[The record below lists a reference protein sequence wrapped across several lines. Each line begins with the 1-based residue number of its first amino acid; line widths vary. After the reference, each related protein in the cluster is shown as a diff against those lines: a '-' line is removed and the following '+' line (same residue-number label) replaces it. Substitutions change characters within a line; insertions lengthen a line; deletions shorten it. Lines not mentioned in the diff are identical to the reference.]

1 MTHTDPSFLQIHTL
15 CWRMLDMA
23 IVSTLRHLYC
33 SNPDGLCRIVPYL
46 LTAWALECDPN
57 LLVDTSQV
65 VRDQYS
71 KRIATLKDR
80 GLTKH
85 VNSAWDS
92 VPYEARKLMI
102 HMWATRP
109 ATRLDFAHPI
119 PTVTEAQ
126 DLVQS
131 DPLLTPVGRNIA
143 STLIP
148 IAVNNK
154 GDPLFFPSV

>member
-1 MTHTDPSFLQIHTL
+1 
-15 CWRMLDMA
+15 MLDMA